1 MNNMIQVRDYDCHH
15 YMIPEALG
23 EDFNIM
29 LQAIDQCEWGT
40 DGWYDA
46 NDNLADMFGKYMVG

>member
-1 MNNMIQVRDYDCHH
+1 MNTMIQVRDYDCHH
-15 YMIPEALG
+15 YLIPEILS

-40 DGWYDA
+40 DSWYDA
-46 NDNLADMFGKYMVG
+46 NDSLADMFGKYMVG